1 MDDFESKLGQ
11 ILGNPEMMG
20 KIMSMAQS
28 FGGQEAPPQTAPQS
42 PPAQEEGL
50 PEFDFATIQKL
61 TGLMGKA
68 GVDSHQKALLSALAP
83 YITTNRIQKL
93 EKAMRAAKLAWVATT
108 FLGNSPLFS
117 GR

>member
-20 KIMSMAQS
+20 KIMAMAQS
-28 FGGQEAPPQTAPQS
+28 FGSQEAPPEPQ
-42 PPAQEEGL
+42 PQPQQEDSG
-50 PEFDFATIQKL
+50 PEIDFATIQKL

-68 GVDSHQKALLSALAP
+68 GVDSDQKALLSALSP
-83 YITTNRIQKL
+83 FISGERIHKL
-93 EKAMRAAKLAWVATT
+93 EKAMRAAKLAGVATK

>member
-1 MDDFESKLGQ
+1 MDDFENKLGQ

-20 KIMSMAQS
+20 RIMAMAQS
-28 FGGQEAPPQTAPQS
+28 FGNQEVPPEPPPQ
-42 PPAQEEGL
+42 QEESM
-50 PEFDFATIQKL
+50 PEIDIAAIRKL

-68 GVDSHQKALLSALAP
+68 GVDGDQKALLSALSP
-83 YITTNRIQKL
+83 YISAGRIRKL
-93 EKAMRAAKLAWVATT
+93 EKAMRAAKLAGVATT

>member
-1 MDDFESKLGQ
+1 MDDFENKLGQ

-20 KIMSMAQS
+20 KIMAMAQS
-28 FGGQEAPPQTAPQS
+28 FGSQEVPPAPPPQES
-42 PPAQEEGL
+42 PV
-50 PEFDFATIQKL
+50 PEMDLAAIQKL

-68 GVDSHQKALLSALAP
+68 GMDNDQKALLSALSP
-83 YITTNRIQKL
+83 YISSTRIHKL
-93 EKAMRAAKLAWVATT
+93 EKAMRAAKLAGVATT

>member
-20 KIMSMAQS
+20 QIMAMAQN
-28 FGGQEAPPQTAPQS
+28 FGSKEATPEPPPQEAS
-42 PPAQEEGL
+42 PEIDLAS
-50 PEFDFATIQKL
+50 IQKL

-68 GVDSHQKALLSALAP
+68 GMDKEQKAVLTALSP
-83 YITTNRIQKL
+83 YVSPDRIRKL
-93 EKAMRAAKLAWVATT
+93 EKAMRAAKLAGVATS
-108 FLGNSPLFS
+108 FLGGSQLLS

>member
-28 FGGQEAPPQTAPQS
+28 FSSQAPPAAPEPESPPPEAPM
-42 PPAQEEGL
+42 
-50 PEFDFATIQKL
+50 PEMDFDAIRKL
-61 TGLMGKA
+61 TGLMGRA
-68 GVDSHQKALLSALAP
+68 GVDSEQKALLSALAP
-83 YITTNRIQKL
+83 YISSSRIRKL
-93 EKAMRAAKLAWVATT
+93 EKAMRAAKLAGIATS
-108 FLGNSPLFS
+108 FLGNASLFS